1 MTDRVQILCV
11 DDEPEVLE
19 TLSLAL
25 RRSYSV
31 LTAIGGAAG
40 LETLAGFP
48 GVAVV
53 VSDMQ
58 MPGMTGAA
66 FLAQV
71 RQRRPDAVRL
81 LLTGASDIQAAAAVV
96 NEGQIFRFLTKPW
109 SPQTLAGAVS
119 AAVEQ
124 HRLITAERVLL
135 EQTLRGS
142 IKVLTEVLALA
153 NPTAFGRA
161 TRIKSLAVELAT
173 AAGVEPLWQIE
184 VAALLSQ
191 VGCVALPDATV
202 DKLYLG
208 ERLDA
213 EEQKS
218 VDGLPEIAN
227 ALLEHIPRLDE
238 IRSMIL
244 HHRRR
249 FDAAPTPRLPGG
261 DLLAQGSSVIRIAVD
276 YDALEA
282 QGCAPDL
289 AIDTMTGRT
298 GCYDPQLLKVFAGCR
313 VGATPRRQVREIP
326 IRLVTAGMRFAQ
338 DVRTSAGALLLPRGY
353 EVTEAL
359 VTRIRSFAVKGD
371 VRVVVSEPRPRQV
384 GPR

>member
-19 TLSLAL
+19 TLLLAL
-25 RRSYSV
+25 RRSYHV
-31 LTAIGGAAG
+31 LTALGGDAG

-48 GVAVV
+48 DVAVV

-58 MPGMTGAA
+58 MPGMNGAA

-71 RQRRPDAVRL
+71 RRQRPDAVRL

-96 NEGQIFRFLTKPW
+96 NEGQIFRFLTKPC
-109 SPQTLAGAVS
+109 SPETLVSAVS
-119 AAVEQ
+119 AAVAQ

-153 NPTAFGRA
+153 NPTGFGRA
-161 TRIKSLAVELAT
+161 TRIKNLAVELAT
-173 AAGVEPLWQIE
+173 AAGIEPLWQIE

-213 EEQKS
+213 EEQKA
-218 VDGLPEIAN
+218 VDRLPEIAN
-227 ALLEHIPRLDE
+227 ALLAHIPRLDE
-238 IRSMIL
+238 VRSVIL
-244 HHRRR
+244 HHRKR
-249 FDAAPTPRLPGG
+249 FDGAATPRRPGDQGLPE
-261 DLLAQGSSVIRIAVD
+261 GSRVIRIAVD

-289 AIDTMTGRT
+289 AVDTMAGRT
-298 GCYDPQLLKVFAGCR
+298 GWYDPHLLEVFAKGR
-313 VGATPRRQVREIP
+313 VGAARRREVREIP

-359 VTRIRSFAVKGD
+359 VTRIRTFAVKGD
-371 VRVVVSEPRPRQV
+371 VRVVVSESKPRPL

>member
-1 MTDRVQILCV
+1 VTDRVQILCV

-25 RRSYSV
+25 RRSYYV
-31 LTAIGGAAG
+31 LTATGGDAG
-40 LETLAGFP
+40 LETLGGFP
-48 GVAVV
+48 HVAVV
-53 VSDMQ
+53 LSDMQ
-58 MPGMTGAA
+58 MPGMNGAT

-71 RQRRPDAVRL
+71 RRRRPDAVRL

-109 SPQTLAGAVS
+109 SPETLVGAVT

-161 TRIKSLAVELAT
+161 TRIKNLAVELAS

-191 VGCVALPDATV
+191 LGCVALPDTTV

-213 EEQKS
+213 NEQEA
-218 VDGLPEIAN
+218 VDRLPELAN
-227 ALLEHIPRLDE
+227 ALLEHIPRLEE
-238 IRSMIL
+238 IRSVIL
-244 HHRRR
+244 HHRKR
-249 FDAAPTPRLPGG
+249 FDAAATSRRPSDEGLPRG
-261 DLLAQGSSVIRIAVD
+261 ARVIRIAVD

-282 QGCAPDL
+282 QGCDPDL
-289 AIDTMTGRT
+289 AVDTMVGRT
-298 GCYDPQLLKVFAGCR
+298 GLYDPHLLEVFAKCR
-313 VGATPRRQVREIP
+313 AGATRRRQVREIP

-353 EVTEAL
+353 EVTDAL
-359 VTRIRSFAVKGD
+359 LTRIRSFPVKGD
-371 VRVVVSEPRPRQV
+371 VRVLVSETKPRELGTR
-384 GPR
+384 